1 MSAKAIVI
9 TASEPS
15 STRFGPIRSE
25 SVPPRKPLPSAVA
38 DCTAAALPASPNEMP
53 RTLWR

>member
-1 MSAKAIVI
+1 MSAKATVI

-15 STRFGPIRSE
+15 STRFGPMRSE
-25 SVPPRKPLPSAVA
+25 SAPPRKALASAAA
-38 DCTAAALPASPNEMP
+38 DWTAAARPASPNEIP